1 MKSIALSLC
10 MVLVCLVNTA
20 GQSNQTADKVIEGG
34 KLVVE
39 LINAL
44 NNKKDVDKN
53 PGCKGKYA
61 DLCVENELS
70 NSITVILHR
79 QLSEEKKEMVIQPA
93 MKECSLQMT
102 VGVWTYDLRL
112 TSTSQS
118 VRKGD
123 LLIEGCQNLIMNIK

>member
-61 DLCVENELS
+61 DLCVENES
-70 NSITVILHR
+70 PNSITVILHR
-79 QLSEEKKEMVIQPA
+79 QLTDEKKEMIIQPA
-93 MKECSLQMT
+93 MKECSLQIS

-112 TSTSQS
+112 TSTSLS